1 MDFCK
6 LNQMVTLVA
15 TAIPGAVSSLEQINT
30 SPDTWYAV
38 TSLKK
43 KKCFSLFLCSKSPQ
57 KPFALDC
64 DSQLSLPSLQE

>member
-1 MDFCK
+1 MNFCK
-6 LNQMVTLVA
+6 LNQVVTLVA
-15 TAIPGAVSSLEQINT
+15 TAIPGAVSLLEQINT
-30 SPDTWYAV
+30 SPDTRYAV
-38 TSLKK
+38 TSLK